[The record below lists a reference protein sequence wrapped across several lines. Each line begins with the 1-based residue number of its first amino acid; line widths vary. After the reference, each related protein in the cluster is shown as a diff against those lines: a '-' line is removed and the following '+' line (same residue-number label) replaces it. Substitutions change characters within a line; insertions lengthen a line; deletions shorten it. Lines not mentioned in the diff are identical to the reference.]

1 MSLLKFVK
9 SLPADFVCAPIYK
22 KGSKLISGTLS
33 EGKTPSS
40 WGQEV
45 SDFREKAVASSPVQD
60 EEDTLS
66 YFSRLAEE
74 D

>member
-1 MSLLKFVK
+1 MKKRLDLVLGLTIPHPTTEDESLE
-9 SLPADFVCAPIYK
+9 D
-22 KGSKLISGTLS
+22 LS

-66 YFSRLAEE
+66 YFSRIAEE